1 MCAPLRQRDNEA
13 PDSDLGE
20 NPMND
25 KASNHDN
32 SGSNAEAPPSRPF
45 NLTRWFLV
53 LSFVSI
59 AVMSTASAALLSAFL
74 SNNMLRRD
82 AVVAQEFVNSIV
94 RAENAEALFRD
105 RESAPQPER
114 FENLFKQIAAIPD
127 VLRANIYAS
136 DRTIIWS
143 SDAEFIGVE
152 FRTNPELDE
161 AFLGELGIEQG
172 VVGEVRKAEQAFL
185 EGEGVA
191 FIENYLPVHDER
203 GHTVIGVV
211 ELYKSPR
218 ALFAAIQ
225 TGQRLVWLSAAVA
238 GIVLYFALFWIIRR
252 ASQVITEQ
260 QSRLVASETLA
271 VVGEISSAVAHGLRN
286 PLASIRSSAELA
298 LEEQPSGYLRESLTD
313 IVSQSDRLEGWIREF
328 LSCARPMPAELDQL
342 ALDEVIA
349 ECVELFDAQLQ
360 RQHIRAGVDVENNLP
375 MIQGDVAS
383 LRQVLNSLIA
393 NAIEAMPEGGKL
405 EISACR
411 DAAARQVR
419 ICVSDS
425 GHGVPEEQ
433 INKLFQPFSTSKGTG
448 LGVGL
453 YLARRI
459 IDRHRGTLEL
469 ATPTGGG
476 TSATIRIPV
485 AE

>member
-1 MCAPLRQRDNEA
+1 MSNKAPRG
-13 PDSDLGE
+13 DS
-20 NPMND
+20 
-25 KASNHDN
+25 AV
-32 SGSNAEAPPSRPF
+32 AEAEASPPRPF

-59 AVMSTASAALLSAFL
+59 VLTSAASAALLSAFL

-82 AVVAQEFVNSIV
+82 AVVAQEFVDSIV
-94 RAENAEALFRD
+94 RAERAEALFTD
-105 RESAPQPER
+105 RQSAPEPER
-114 FENLFKQIAAIPD
+114 FENLFKHIAAIPD
-127 VLRANIYAS
+127 VLRANVYAS

-161 AFLGELGIEQG
+161 AFLGELVIEQG

-185 EGEGVA
+185 EGDGVP
-191 FIENYLPVHDER
+191 FIENYLPVYDQQ

-211 ELYKSPR
+211 ELYKSPS
-218 ALFAAIQ
+218 ALFAAIR
-225 TGQRLVWLSAAVA
+225 TGHRLVWLGAAVA
-238 GIVLYFALFWIIRR
+238 GVVLYFVLFWIIRR
-252 ASQVITEQ
+252 ASKVITQQ

-271 VVGEISSAVAHGLRN
+271 VVGEMASAVAHGLRN

-298 LEEQPSGYLRESLTD
+298 LEEQPSGSLTESLTD

-328 LSCARPMPAELDQL
+328 LSSARPMAAEMGQV
-342 ALDEVIA
+342 ALDEVID
-349 ECVELFDAQLQ
+349 ECVEVFDTQLQ
-360 RQHIRAGVDVENNLP
+360 TQRIRMNVEVENDLP
-375 MIQGDVAS
+375 AIQGNAAS

-393 NAIEAMPEGGKL
+393 NAIEAMPEGGDL
-405 EISACR
+405 EICACR
-411 DAAARQVR
+411 DAAGRQVR
-419 ICVSDS
+419 ISVSDS
-425 GHGVPEEQ
+425 GRGVPAQ
-433 INKLFQPFSTSKGTG
+433 QVNKLFQPFSSSKGTG

-469 ATPTGGG
+469 ATPVGGG
-476 TSATIRIPV
+476 TLATIRLPV

>member
-1 MCAPLRQRDNEA
+1 
-13 PDSDLGE
+13 
-20 NPMND
+20 MND
-25 KASNHDN
+25 KASKRDH
-32 SGSNAEAPPSRPF
+32 SGSDAEAPPSRPF

-59 AVMSTASAALLSAFL
+59 VVMSTVSAALLSAFL

-82 AVVAQEFVNSIV
+82 AVVAQEFVSSIV

-105 RESAPQPER
+105 RQSAPEPER

-127 VLRANIYAS
+127 VLRANVFAS

-191 FIENYLPVHDER
+191 FIENYLPVHDEQ
-203 GHTVIGVV
+203 GHAVIGVV
-211 ELYKSPR
+211 ELYKSPQ

-238 GIVLYFALFWIIRR
+238 GIVLYFVLFWIIRR
-252 ASQVITEQ
+252 ASRVIREQ

-328 LSCARPMPAELDQL
+328 LSCARPMPAELDQV

-349 ECVELFDAQLQ
+349 ECVEVFDGQLE
-360 RQHIRAGVDVENNLP
+360 RQHIRAGVQVESNLP

-393 NAIEAMPEGGKL
+393 NAIEAMPGGGKL
-405 EISACR
+405 DISACR
-411 DAAARQVR
+411 DSAARQVR

-425 GHGVPEEQ
+425 GHGVPAEQ
-433 INKLFQPFSTSKGTG
+433 VNKLFQPFSTSKGTG

-469 ATPTGGG
+469 ATPAGGG